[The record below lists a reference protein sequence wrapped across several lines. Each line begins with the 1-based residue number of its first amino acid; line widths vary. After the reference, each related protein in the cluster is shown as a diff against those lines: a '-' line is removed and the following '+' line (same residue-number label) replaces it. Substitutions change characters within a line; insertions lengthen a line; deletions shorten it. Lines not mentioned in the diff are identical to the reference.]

1 MPLWKEHSNGE
12 IMKAFP
18 LRSRRRQGYTLC
30 TAVQQSTETLRV
42 IRWGKEIKGPQ
53 IEKEVN
59 VSSFPHDQVSSV
71 KIIKITKEK
80 CNIKKDSLI
89 TTQRVN
95 QPISSLSKLPWQSL

>member
-1 MPLWKEHSNGE
+1 MPLRKEHSNGE
-12 IMKAFP
+12 RMKAFP

-59 VSSFPHDQVSSV
+59 VSSFPHDKVSSV
-71 KIIKITKEK
+71 KIMKITKETF
-80 CNIKKDSLI
+80 NIKKIL
-89 TTQRVN
+89 
-95 QPISSLSKLPWQSL
+95 

>member
-1 MPLWKEHSNGE
+1 
-12 IMKAFP
+12 MKAFP

-59 VSSFPHDQVSSV
+59 LSPFPHDKVS
-71 KIIKITKEK
+71 
-80 CNIKKDSLI
+80 
-89 TTQRVN
+89 
-95 QPISSLSKLPWQSL
+95 